1 MISARISLNLEDD
14 MANRSIAPTSVIREG
29 YEFTCA
35 AIGIREDHEFTRVAI
50 GIPEDHDFSNAAIG
64 KLGRPQFTHAASG
77 KPRRP
82 RVPLIPQS
90 ANREGHEFT
99 RAARGF

>member
-1 MISARISLNLEDD
+1 
-14 MANRSIAPTSVIREG
+14 VIREG

-64 KLGRPQFTHAASG
+64 KPARARVYS
-77 KPRRP
+77 RRK
-82 RVPLIPQS
+82 RLLNV
-90 ANREGHEFT
+90 A
-99 RAARGF
+99 GFSR